1 MTDDNNPDVISEEED
16 GTLTPKN
23 GSSIDE
29 AEPDDGR
36 KDVEETSDGDA
47 EPNDVPKISDSVE
60 DLKNQLGRL
69 SDKIDSQFVREQK
82 DIRQM
87 QKRMTVSLSV
97 VMSLTVL
104 SILITV
110 FSWFSQR
117 GEQSIAEDLGERINS
132 FTLMDSLIEDL
143 QQDLNLAGIDSED
156 LSEQLLG
163 FQNTLDIA
171 IEQISLSLDE
181 KIGAFDQK
189 IGGLE
194 ALVAGFD
201 DTFDAFGDTNLAMST
216 EIRRVIQSNARL
228 EEFEETLQA
237 LILLEKEKYYDLVT
251 AQLEIQTEEAE
262 EQDETAGSINVDDNG
277 YIFFSQDQ

>member
-1 MTDDNNPDVISEEED
+1 MTDDNNPDVISEEGD
-16 GTLTPKN
+16 GTLTPDN
-23 GSSIDE
+23 GSPIDE
-29 AEPDDGR
+29 AGPDGR
-36 KDVEETSDGDA
+36 KDMEDTLDGDA
-47 EPNDVPKISDSVE
+47 GPNDVPKISDSVE

-97 VMSLTVL
+97 VMSLTIL

-132 FTLMDSLIEDL
+132 FSLMDSLIEDL
-143 QQDLNLAGIDSED
+143 QRDLNLAGVDSED
-156 LSEQLLG
+156 LSEQLVG

-171 IEQISLSLDE
+171 IEQISLSVDE
-181 KIGAFDQK
+181 KIGAVNET

-216 EIRRVIQSNARL
+216 EIRRVVQSNARL

-251 AQLEIQTEEAE
+251 AQLEIQTEEAGE
-262 EQDETAGSINVDDNG
+262 EDEAAGSMNVDDKG

>member
-16 GTLTPKN
+16 GSLTPN
-23 GSSIDE
+23 DGSSIDE
-29 AEPDDGR
+29 AEPDGR
-36 KDVEETSDGDA
+36 NDVEESSDGDA
-47 EPNDVPKISDSVE
+47 GTNDVPKISDSVE
-60 DLKNQLGRL
+60 ALKNQLGRL

-97 VMSLTVL
+97 VMSLTVM
-104 SILITV
+104 SVLITV

-117 GEQSIAEDLGERINS
+117 DEQSIADDLGERINS

-171 IEQISLSLDE
+171 IEQISQSLDE

-189 IGGLE
+189 IAGLT
-194 ALVAGFD
+194 ASVAGFD
-201 DTFDAFGDTNLAMST
+201 DKFDAFGDTNLAIST
-216 EIRRVIQSNARL
+216 EIRRVVQSNARL

-262 EQDETAGSINVDDNG
+262 EEDETAGSMNVDDNG

>member
-16 GTLTPKN
+16 GTLPPNN
-23 GSSIDE
+23 GSSIDQVE
-29 AEPDDGR
+29 SDGPG
-36 KDVEETSDGDA
+36 DVEEASGGDA
-47 EPNDVPKISDSVE
+47 ELNDVPKISDSVE

-82 DIRQM
+82 DIRQI

-143 QQDLNLAGIDSED
+143 QRDLNLAGVDSED
-156 LSEQLLG
+156 LSEQLVG

-171 IEQISLSLDE
+171 IEQISLSVDE
-181 KIGAFDQK
+181 KIGAVNQT

-251 AQLEIQTEEAE
+251 AQIEIQTEETGE
-262 EQDETAGSINVDDNG
+262 EDENAGSMNVDDKG

>member
-1 MTDDNNPDVISEEED
+1 
-16 GTLTPKN
+16 
-23 GSSIDE
+23 
-29 AEPDDGR
+29 
-36 KDVEETSDGDA
+36 
-47 EPNDVPKISDSVE
+47 
-60 DLKNQLGRL
+60 
-69 SDKIDSQFVREQK
+69 
-82 DIRQM
+82 M

-104 SILITV
+104 SVLITV

-117 GEQSIAEDLGERINS
+117 GEQSISEDLGERINS
-132 FTLMDSLIEDL
+132 FTVMDSLIEDL
-143 QQDLNLAGIDSED
+143 QQDLNLAGIDSEG

-216 EIRRVIQSNARL
+216 EIRRVVQSNARL

-251 AQLEIQTEEAE
+251 AQLEIQTEEAGE
-262 EQDETAGSINVDDNG
+262 EDETAGAMNVDDNG

>member
-1 MTDDNNPDVISEEED
+1 MTDDNNPDAISEEED
-16 GTLTPKN
+16 GTLPPNN
-23 GSSIDE
+23 GSSIDQV
-29 AEPDDGR
+29 EPDGTE
-36 KDVEETSDGDA
+36 DVEETSDGEA
-47 EPNDVPKISDSVE
+47 QLNGVPKISDSVE

-143 QQDLNLAGIDSED
+143 QQDLNLAGIDSEG

-163 FQNTLDIA
+163 FQDTLDIA

-189 IGGLE
+189 IERLE
-194 ALVAGFD
+194 ASVAGFD

-251 AQLEIQTEEAE
+251 AQIEIQTEEAGE
-262 EQDETAGSINVDDNG
+262 EDEATGSMNVDDNG

>member
-16 GTLTPKN
+16 GTLTPDN
-23 GSSIDE
+23 GSPIDE
-29 AEPDDGR
+29 AGPDGR
-36 KDVEETSDGDA
+36 KDMEDTLDGDA
-47 EPNDVPKISDSVE
+47 GPNDVPKISDSVE

-132 FTLMDSLIEDL
+132 FSLMDSLIEDL
-143 QQDLNLAGIDSED
+143 QRDLNLAGVDSED
-156 LSEQLLG
+156 LSEQLVG

-171 IEQISLSLDE
+171 IEQISLSVDE
-181 KIGAFDQK
+181 KIGAVNQT

-216 EIRRVIQSNARL
+216 EIRRVVQSNARL

-251 AQLEIQTEEAE
+251 AQIEIQTEETGE
-262 EQDETAGSINVDDNG
+262 EDENAGSMNVDDKG

>member
-16 GTLTPKN
+16 GTLAPN
-23 GSSIDE
+23 SGSSIDE
-29 AEPDDGR
+29 AEPDGR
-36 KDVEETSDGDA
+36 EDVEEASDGDA
-47 EPNDVPKISDSVE
+47 ELNDVPKISDSVE
-60 DLKNQLGRL
+60 DLKSQLGRL

-82 DIRQM
+82 DIRQI

-143 QQDLNLAGIDSED
+143 QQDLNLAGIDSEG

-216 EIRRVIQSNARL
+216 EIRRVVQSNARL

-251 AQLEIQTEEAE
+251 AQLEIQTEEAVE
-262 EQDETAGSINVDDNG
+262 EDEASGPKNVDDNG

>member
-16 GTLTPKN
+16 GTLTSNN
-23 GSSIDE
+23 GSPIDE
-29 AEPDDGR
+29 GEPDGR
-36 KDVEETSDGDA
+36 KDMEETSDGDA
-47 EPNDVPKISDSVE
+47 GPNDVPKISDSVE

-104 SILITV
+104 TILITV

-143 QQDLNLAGIDSED
+143 QRDLNLAGVDSED
-156 LSEQLLG
+156 LSEQLVG

-171 IEQISLSLDE
+171 IEQISLSVDE
-181 KIGAFDQK
+181 KIGAVNQT

-216 EIRRVIQSNARL
+216 EIRRVVQSNARL

-251 AQLEIQTEEAE
+251 AQIEIQTEETGAE
-262 EQDETAGSINVDDNG
+262 DENAGSMNVDDKG

>member
-16 GTLTPKN
+16 GTLTPNN
-23 GSSIDE
+23 GSPIDE
-29 AEPDDGR
+29 AEPDGR

-47 EPNDVPKISDSVE
+47 QLNDAPKISDSVE

-104 SILITV
+104 SILISV

-143 QQDLNLAGIDSED
+143 QRDLNLAGTDSED

-216 EIRRVIQSNARL
+216 EIRRVVQSNARL

-251 AQLEIQTEEAE
+251 AQLEIQTEESGE
-262 EQDETAGSINVDDNG
+262 EETAGSINVDDNG

>member
-1 MTDDNNPDVISEEED
+1 MTDDNNPDAISEEED
-16 GTLTPKN
+16 GTLPPNN
-23 GSSIDE
+23 GSSIDQVE
-29 AEPDDGR
+29 TDGTE
-36 KDVEETSDGDA
+36 DVEEASGGDA
-47 EPNDVPKISDSVE
+47 ELNDVPKISDSVE

-143 QQDLNLAGIDSED
+143 QQDLNLAGIDSEG

-163 FQNTLDIA
+163 FQDTLDIA

-189 IGGLE
+189 IEGLE
-194 ALVAGFD
+194 AVVAGFD

-251 AQLEIQTEEAE
+251 AQIEIQTEEAGE
-262 EQDETAGSINVDDNG
+262 EDEATGSMNVDDNG

>member
-1 MTDDNNPDVISEEED
+1 MADDNNPDVTSEEGG
-16 GTLTPKN
+16 GTLTPNN
-23 GSSIDE
+23 GSPIDE
-29 AEPDDGR
+29 AEPDGR
-36 KDVEETSDGDA
+36 KDMEETSDGDA
-47 EPNDVPKISDSVE
+47 GSKDVPKISDSVE

-97 VMSLTVL
+97 VLSLTVL

-132 FTLMDSLIEDL
+132 FSLMDSLIEDL
-143 QQDLNLAGIDSED
+143 QRDLNLAGVDSED
-156 LSEQLLG
+156 LSEQLVG

-171 IEQISLSLDE
+171 IEQISLSVDE
-181 KIGAFDQK
+181 KIGAVNET

-251 AQLEIQTEEAE
+251 AQIEIQTEETGE
-262 EQDETAGSINVDDNG
+262 EDETAGSMNVDEKG

>member
-1 MTDDNNPDVISEEED
+1 MADDNNPDAISEEEN
-16 GTLTPKN
+16 GTLPPNN
-23 GSSIDE
+23 GSSIDQV
-29 AEPDDGR
+29 EPDGTE
-36 KDVEETSDGDA
+36 DVEETSDGEA
-47 EPNDVPKISDSVE
+47 QLNDVPKISDSVE

-143 QQDLNLAGIDSED
+143 QRDLNLAGVDSED
-156 LSEQLLG
+156 LSEQLVG

-171 IEQISLSLDE
+171 IEQISLSVDE
-181 KIGAFDQK
+181 KIGAVNQT

-216 EIRRVIQSNARL
+216 EIRRVVQSNARL

-251 AQLEIQTEEAE
+251 AQLEIQAEEAGE
-262 EQDETAGSINVDDNG
+262 EDEAAGPMNVDDNG
-277 YIFFSQDQ
+277 YIFFSQGQ

>member
-1 MTDDNNPDVISEEED
+1 MTDDNNPDVTSEEED
-16 GTLTPKN
+16 GTLPPNN
-23 GSSIDE
+23 GSSIDQV
-29 AEPDDGR
+29 EPDGPGDL
-36 KDVEETSDGDA
+36 EETSDGDA
-47 EPNDVPKISDSVE
+47 EINDVPKISDSVE

-117 GEQSIAEDLGERINS
+117 GEQSVAEDLGERINS

-143 QQDLNLAGIDSED
+143 QRDLNLAGVDSED
-156 LSEQLLG
+156 LSEQLVG

-171 IEQISLSLDE
+171 IEQISLSVDE
-181 KIGAFDQK
+181 KIGAVNET

-216 EIRRVIQSNARL
+216 EIRRVVQSNARL

-251 AQLEIQTEEAE
+251 AQIEIQTEETGE
-262 EQDETAGSINVDDNG
+262 EDENAGSMNVDDKG

>member
-16 GTLTPKN
+16 GTLTPDN
-23 GSSIDE
+23 GSPIDE
-29 AEPDDGR
+29 AGPDGR
-36 KDVEETSDGDA
+36 KDMEDTSDGDA
-47 EPNDVPKISDSVE
+47 GPNDVPKISDSVE

-132 FTLMDSLIEDL
+132 FSLMDSLIEDL
-143 QQDLNLAGIDSED
+143 QRDLNLAGVDSED
-156 LSEQLLG
+156 LSEQLVG

-171 IEQISLSLDE
+171 IEQISLSVDE
-181 KIGAFDQK
+181 KIGAVNQT

-216 EIRRVIQSNARL
+216 EIRRVVQSNARL

-262 EQDETAGSINVDDNG
+262 EDEAAGPMNVDDNG
-277 YIFFSQDQ
+277 YIFFSQD

>member
-1 MTDDNNPDVISEEED
+1 MTDDNNPDVTSEEED
-16 GTLTPKN
+16 GTLPPNN
-23 GSSIDE
+23 GSSIDQV
-29 AEPDDGR
+29 EPDGPGDL
-36 KDVEETSDGDA
+36 EERSDGDA
-47 EPNDVPKISDSVE
+47 ELNDVPKISDSVE

-82 DIRQM
+82 DIRQI

-143 QQDLNLAGIDSED
+143 QQDLNLAGIDSEG

-171 IEQISLSLDE
+171 IEQISLSLDD

-189 IGGLE
+189 IERLQ
-194 ALVAGFD
+194 ASVAGFD

-251 AQLEIQTEEAE
+251 AQLEIQTEEAGE
-262 EQDETAGSINVDDNG
+262 EDEAAGPMNVDDNG

>member
-1 MTDDNNPDVISEEED
+1 MTDDNNPDIKAEEED
-16 GTLTPKN
+16 GSLTPN
-23 GSSIDE
+23 DGSSIDE
-29 AEPDDGR
+29 AEPDGR
-36 KDVEETSDGDA
+36 KDVEGTSDGDA
-47 EPNDVPKISDSVE
+47 GINDVPKISDSVE

-97 VMSLTVL
+97 VMSLTVM

-117 GEQSIAEDLGERINS
+117 DEQSIAEDLGERINS

-143 QQDLNLAGIDSED
+143 QQDLNLAGADSED
-156 LSEQLLG
+156 LGEQRVG

-189 IGGLE
+189 IGGLT
-194 ALVAGFD
+194 ASVAGFD
-201 DTFDAFGDTNLAMST
+201 DKFDAFGDTNLAIST
-216 EIRRVIQSNARL
+216 EIRRVVQSNARL

-262 EQDETAGSINVDDNG
+262 EEDTTAGSMNVDDNG

>member
-1 MTDDNNPDVISEEED
+1 
-16 GTLTPKN
+16 
-23 GSSIDE
+23 
-29 AEPDDGR
+29 
-36 KDVEETSDGDA
+36 
-47 EPNDVPKISDSVE
+47 
-60 DLKNQLGRL
+60 
-69 SDKIDSQFVREQK
+69 
-82 DIRQM
+82 M

-97 VMSLTVL
+97 VMSLTVM

-143 QQDLNLAGIDSED
+143 QRDLNLAGVDSED
-156 LSEQLLG
+156 LSEQLVG

-171 IEQISLSLDE
+171 IEQISLSVDE
-181 KIGAFDQK
+181 KIGAVNET

-216 EIRRVIQSNARL
+216 EIRRVVQSNARL

-251 AQLEIQTEEAE
+251 AQIEIQTEETGE
-262 EQDETAGSINVDDNG
+262 EDENAGSMNVDDKG

>member
-16 GTLTPKN
+16 DTLPPNN
-23 GSSIDE
+23 GPTIDQV
-29 AEPDDGR
+29 EPDGPG
-36 KDVEETSDGDA
+36 DVEETSDSDA
-47 EPNDVPKISDSVE
+47 ERHDVPKISDSVE

-82 DIRQM
+82 DIRQI

-132 FTLMDSLIEDL
+132 FTVMDSLIEDL
-143 QQDLNLAGIDSED
+143 QQDLNLAGIDSEG

-189 IGGLE
+189 IEGLE
-194 ALVAGFD
+194 VLVAGFD

-216 EIRRVIQSNARL
+216 EIRRVVQSNARL

-251 AQLEIQTEEAE
+251 AQLKIQTEEAGE
-262 EQDETAGSINVDDNG
+262 EDEAAGPMNVDDNG

>member
-1 MTDDNNPDVISEEED
+1 MTDDNNPDVTSEQED
-16 GTLTPKN
+16 GTLPPNN
-23 GSSIDE
+23 GSSIDQV
-29 AEPDDGR
+29 EPDGPGDL
-36 KDVEETSDGDA
+36 EETLDGDA
-47 EPNDVPKISDSVE
+47 ELNDVPKISDSVE

-82 DIRQM
+82 DIRQI

-97 VMSLTVL
+97 VMSLTAL

-143 QQDLNLAGIDSED
+143 QQDLNLAGIDSEG

-171 IEQISLSLDE
+171 IEQISLSLDD

-189 IGGLE
+189 IERLQ
-194 ALVAGFD
+194 ASVAGFE

-251 AQLEIQTEEAE
+251 AQLEIQTEEAGE
-262 EQDETAGSINVDDNG
+262 EDEAAGPMNVDDNG

>member
-16 GTLTPKN
+16 GTLPPKN
-23 GSSIDE
+23 GSSLE
-29 AEPDDGR
+29 QVETDGPG
-36 KDVEETSDGDA
+36 DVEEASGGDA
-47 EPNDVPKISDSVE
+47 ELNDVPKISDSVE

-82 DIRQM
+82 DIRQI

-143 QQDLNLAGIDSED
+143 QQDLNLAGIDSEG

-171 IEQISLSLDE
+171 IEQISLSLDD

-189 IGGLE
+189 IERLQ
-194 ALVAGFD
+194 ASVAGFE

-251 AQLEIQTEEAE
+251 AQLEIQAEEAGE
-262 EQDETAGSINVDDNG
+262 EDEAAGPMNVDDNG

>member
-16 GTLTPKN
+16 GTLTPNN
-23 GSSIDE
+23 GSPIDE
-29 AEPDDGR
+29 GEPDGR
-36 KDVEETSDGDA
+36 KDMEETSDGDA
-47 EPNDVPKISDSVE
+47 GPNDVPKISDSVE

-143 QQDLNLAGIDSED
+143 QQDLNLAGIDSEG
-156 LSEQLLG
+156 LSEQLIG

-189 IGGLE
+189 IEGLE
-194 ALVAGFD
+194 VAVAGFD

-216 EIRRVIQSNARL
+216 EIRRVVQSNARL

-251 AQLEIQTEEAE
+251 AQIEIQTEETGE
-262 EQDETAGSINVDDNG
+262 EDENAGSMNVDDKG